1 MEIHEQNIVSFLVIC
16 FIIIFYGEKKQ
27 KIKIQYTY
35 QKKNKEHTYHKT
47 KHTTPNLKTNTEHYI
62 QKTNTQF
69 PKSGDGQK
77 MHAKI

>member
-1 MEIHEQNIVSFLVIC
+1 MANKNRRQKYNTHIRRRTKSTRIIRQNTQC
-16 FIIIFYGEKKQ
+16 QPEDEY
-27 KIKIQYTY
+27 
-35 QKKNKEHTYHKT
+35 
-47 KHTTPNLKTNTEHYI
+47 TTPNLKTNTEHYI